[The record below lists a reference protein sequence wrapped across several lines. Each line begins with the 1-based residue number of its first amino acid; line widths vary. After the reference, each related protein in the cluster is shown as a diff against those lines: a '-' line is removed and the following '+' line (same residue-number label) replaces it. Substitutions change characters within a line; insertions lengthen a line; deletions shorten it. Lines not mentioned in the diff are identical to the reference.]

1 MASFASSRVQRN
13 EEVTLL
19 GEKVNNFVGLL
30 GCQVHLKAATW
41 TCCQE
46 IANSTFMCSTRAKNT
61 FFLLKKVYSCFANPT
76 FPRRKFPSPSCR
88 RAGKISSAKLPD
100 VGLLEQTADLFSSL
114 AFRSEVWRLP
124 GTFLGHCPPS
134 TRHVRPGCWM
144 GDRLTTYHHGYHK
157 VAPLTC
163 CALVSSDSISM
174 LVRKSSLGPFLLTR
188 LWNQALQKDVAET
201 AISGTPTS
209 KYDICPG
216 AKPDVGTRLDNGI
229 ASVWLRWDLRQRHLW
244 RSRESKR

>member
-1 MASFASSRVQRN
+1 MASFVSSRVQRN

-41 TCCQE
+41 MCCQE
-46 IANSTFMCSTRAKNT
+46 IANFTFMCSTRAEKYI
-61 FFLLKKVYSCFANPT
+61 LSIVHSCFANPT

-100 VGLLEQTADLFSSL
+100 VGLLEQTAHLFSSL

-144 GDRLTTYHHGYHK
+144 GDRLTTMVTTQ

-163 CALVSSDSISM
+163 CALV
-174 LVRKSSLGPFLLTR
+174 GF
-188 LWNQALQKDVAET
+188 AERCGRDGHFWDT
-201 AISGTPTS
+201 YKQVWHLSG
-209 KYDICPG
+209 G
-216 AKPDVGTRLDNGI
+216 
-229 ASVWLRWDLRQRHLW
+229 
-244 RSRESKR
+244 